1 MLQREPFRPQVCE
14 PFPTMWLNGPIL
26 SVPSPCPSVDPL
38 CCFGV
43 FVSVSSKTT
52 LEPHWS
58 CFALEGSR
66 WWDQSSE
73 KPEFCSRMDDAT
85 ADLGHQGG
93 RTSAFVGQPGQQQG
107 GDVDGLTFLSSTPP
121 HFFSI
126 SFYHFSILSGPSEPR
141 GFTMTNSSGRDVRLL
156 HAIGPL

>member
-1 MLQREPFRPQVCE
+1 MA
-14 PFPTMWLNGPIL
+14 PIL

-43 FVSVSSKTT
+43 FAPISSKTT

-58 CFALEGSR
+58 CFALESSR

-73 KPEFCSRMDDAT
+73 KRSAPGWTMRLQILDIS
-85 ADLGHQGG
+85 GG
-93 RTSAFVGQPGQQQG
+93 RTSAFVGPPGQQQG
-107 GDVDGLTFLSSTPP
+107 GDVNSLTFLSSTPP